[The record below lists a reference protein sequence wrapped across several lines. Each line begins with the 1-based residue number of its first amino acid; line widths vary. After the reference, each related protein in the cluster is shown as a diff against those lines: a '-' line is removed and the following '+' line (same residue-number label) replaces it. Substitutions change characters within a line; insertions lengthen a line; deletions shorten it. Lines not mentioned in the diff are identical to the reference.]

1 MPVWRIHEAIIVDLL
16 DIDRQRLW
24 RSLQRIWR
32 KRGLQ
37 PPRIRQFKLSDGPR
51 FAAKLLDIVGLD
63 ANPPERA
70 VVRSDI
76 DRPHT
81 RDAPCGLAIAMNS
94 YRAGVPDVLKS
105 YQSSSRHAGGE
116 IFSTTSS
123 IS

>member
-37 PPRIRQFKLSDGPR
+37 PPRIRQFKLSDDPR

-63 ANPPERA
+63 ANPPEHA

-81 RDAPCGLAIAMNS
+81 RDAPCELAIAI
-94 YRAGVPDVLKS
+94 D
-105 YQSSSRHAGGE
+105 
-116 IFSTTSS
+116 
-123 IS
+123 